1 MAEQSCVQPV
11 CTQIKEQFD
20 VEKIFVFHV
29 KQNAQT
35 VTSFKICVITQSDD
49 PYQLEHDIYLGVDCE
64 IPFDV
69 VAYTVSQ
76 WEHLHIQPTS
86 FARQIEHGGECLYV
100 RTDK

>member
-1 MAEQSCVQPV
+1 MADQFTIHQV
-11 CTQIKEQFD
+11 CLQIKEQFD

-29 KQNAQT
+29 KQNAQAI
-35 VTSFKICVITQSDD
+35 TSFKICVITQNKD
-49 PYQLEHDIYLGVDCE
+49 PYQLEHDIYLAVDCD

-76 WEHLHIQPTS
+76 WEQLHIQPTS